1 MTAPPDG
8 LTKIA
13 NHDISRNKAAWF
25 ALGVGVLIGVVN
37 AWLEVDLTPS
47 LALAGWVVA
56 AIVITVATHEGTHG
70 LAAKLLGYRPI
81 FGLKPPL
88 VYVTFVETMP
98 RTHLIVIALAPLI
111 VLDAIFFA
119 VFASGHL
126 RVLMDLCASI
136 NTLGAT
142 GDVWIVMKLLRHGS
156 RTWVRDTKTGV
167 EVFDIPA
174 AGG

>member
-1 MTAPPDG
+1 MTPPEG

-13 NHDISRNKAAWF
+13 NHNISRNKAAWF
-25 ALGVGVLIGVVN
+25 ALGVGAAIGVVN

-47 LALAGWVVA
+47 FELLGWVAA
-56 AIVITVATHEGTHG
+56 AIVLTVVAHEGTHG
-70 LAAKLLGYRPI
+70 LAARLLGYKPI

-98 RTHLIVIALAPLI
+98 RAHLILIALAPLI

-119 VFASGHL
+119 VFASGRL
-126 RVLMDLCASI
+126 QTLMDLCASI

-142 GDVWIVMKLLRHGS
+142 GDVWIVLKLLGHDG

-167 EVFDIPA
+167 EVFDLPRA
-174 AGG
+174 AG